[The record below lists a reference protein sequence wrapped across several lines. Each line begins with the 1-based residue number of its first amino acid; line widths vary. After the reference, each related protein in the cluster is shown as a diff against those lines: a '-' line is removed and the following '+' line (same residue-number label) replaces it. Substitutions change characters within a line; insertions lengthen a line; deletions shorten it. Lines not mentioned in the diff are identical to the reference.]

1 DRRSRE
7 GGMLRLV
14 RTGLRPT
21 SNSQHPRTLEVGSW
35 KLEVQLEGQP
45 EAELRRPHLRSRVL
59 QELARRAFL
68 RADAPGRTVE
78 HVEKFRGAVE
88 RHAAAQR
95 NSLLHPDVGSVLR
108 RCEQVVTRNDRAIP
122 TGALAEVGAGAA
134 HVTTVGVWQSDARRE
149 EVECAQ
155 LEDRDR

>member
-59 QELARRAFL
+59 QELARRAFPP
-68 RADAPGRTVE
+68 ADAPVRTVE
-78 HVEKFRGAVE
+78 HVEHFRDAID
-88 RHAAAQR
+88 RDATAQR
-95 NSLLHPDVGSVLR
+95 NSLLQPEVGPVLR
-108 RCEQVVTRNDRAIP
+108 R
-122 TGALAEVGAGAA
+122 
-134 HVTTVGVWQSDARRE
+134 RE
-149 EVECAQ
+149 EIVA
-155 LEDRDR
+155 R